1 MKVSSFQGFIE
12 KISSSGPGSLF
23 LACGTERVQLGRIR
37 DAARSRFCETLG
49 FEFSS
54 FHAEDAEPGR
64 LARLLAEP
72 SLFSSGRLVR
82 IPDADRLPSAIR
94 AELVR
99 SAADEGRT
107 DALLVESTESSLR
120 HAFNASVDRVHGA
133 ASFVCWEPF
142 ERDMGR
148 WFDTLAKER
157 GLSLPPGSRGIL
169 LSWAGGSLSRLDEAI
184 ERASVFSGGRS
195 LTTAELA
202 GLLTGVADP
211 GVFDLADEIW
221 AGRRG
226 SALSTA
232 WRLICA
238 GEEPVALL
246 ALVQR
251 QWERLEAARSLLAE
265 GGGQKE
271 IERDLGLSP
280 TAASS
285 LLSSAKSSSAPPVW
299 VSAEALASSDLSLK
313 TGGDPFVVFAGLI
326 HSLTQG

>member
-1 MKVSSFQGFIE
+1 MKVSSFQGFVE
-12 KISSSGPGSLF
+12 KIASSGPGALF
-23 LACGTERVQLGRIR
+23 LACGTELVQLGRIR

-49 FEFSS
+49 FECSS
-54 FHAEDAEPGR
+54 FYAEDAEPGKLTR
-64 LARLLAEP
+64 FLAEP

-82 IPDADRLPSAIR
+82 IPGADRLPAAIR

-99 SAADEGRT
+99 AAADEGRT
-107 DALLVESTESSLR
+107 DVLLVESSENSLR
-120 HAFNASVDRVHGA
+120 HSFNASVDRIPGA

-148 WFDTLAKER
+148 WFDILAKEH

-184 ERASVFSGGRS
+184 ERVSVFSEGRT

-226 SALSTA
+226 NALSTA

-251 QWERLEAARSLLAE
+251 QWERLEAARALIA
-265 GGGQKE
+265 GGGDQKDMVRE
-271 IERDLGLSP
+271 LGLSP

-285 LLSSAKSSSAPPVW
+285 LLSSARNSSAPPVW
-299 VSAEALASSDLSLK
+299 VAAEALASSDLSLK